1 MTNIITDEQLFMLR
15 DAAKHGDVAKFD
27 RVIEQR
33 EEAAA
38 TEWACIAIVAAVL
51 VAGLFASG
59 YAVGKTVGMREARS
73 AAVVAAAKQ
82 DGLAMLTGVVALC
95 ANSGDAIKA
104 ARFVRDAAKGG
115 AK

>member
-33 EEAAA
+33 EEAAT

-59 YAVGKTVGMREARS
+59 YAVGKTVGMREA
-73 AAVVAAAKQ
+73 AVVAR
-82 DGLAMLTGVVALC
+82 G
-95 ANSGDAIKA
+95 
-104 ARFVRDAAKGG
+104 AR
-115 AK
+115 